1 MRFICHGKLT
11 WQYVPCKALCK
22 GQSEV
27 SLTILETFRSITW
40 LQWWGSTL
48 EKDVCFI
55 YLSGIMLFDQAL
67 EQKTKKWGRWIA
79 IHFQMMALFVFF
91 KVLISCCQDAK
102 QAGSIVVY
110 AGYFFSTLQV
120 FVGIADWLCFNQ
132 TVDNLS
138 KFIRSH
144 MCIMSSLAL
153 MSLCPG
159 RDLLIGHGR
168 CTSCVQR
175 HLAAVA
181 VRREGIDLGSLLC
194 MRKTIPDLG
203 LVVWA
208 AW

>member
-1 MRFICHGKLT
+1 MTLDIRKRRLFHLFVRNHAIWSGTRTQDQTMRKMNCNTLPNDGFIC
-11 WQYVPCKALCK
+11 
-22 GQSEV
+22 
-27 SLTILETFRSITW
+27 
-40 LQWWGSTL
+40 
-48 EKDVCFI
+48 
-55 YLSGIMLFDQAL
+55 
-67 EQKTKKWGRWIA
+67 
-79 IHFQMMALFVFF
+79 FF
-91 KVLISCCQDAK
+91 KVLISCCQGAK
-102 QAGSIVVY
+102 QAGSIVVC

-153 MSLCPG
+153 IMSLCPG

-208 AW
+208 AWQRMCSTVNANEKDEHNTEGATWNTESLCSLI

>member
-1 MRFICHGKLT
+1 MTLDIRKRRLFHLFVRNHAIWSGTRTQDQTMRKMNCNTLPNDGFIC
-11 WQYVPCKALCK
+11 
-22 GQSEV
+22 
-27 SLTILETFRSITW
+27 
-40 LQWWGSTL
+40 
-48 EKDVCFI
+48 
-55 YLSGIMLFDQAL
+55 
-67 EQKTKKWGRWIA
+67 
-79 IHFQMMALFVFF
+79 FF
-91 KVLISCCQDAK
+91 KVLISCCQGAK
-102 QAGSIVVY
+102 QAGSIVVC

-153 MSLCPG
+153 IMSLCPG

-168 CTSCVQR
+168 CTSCVHR

-208 AW
+208 AWQRMCSTVNANEKDEHNTEGATWNTESLCSLI